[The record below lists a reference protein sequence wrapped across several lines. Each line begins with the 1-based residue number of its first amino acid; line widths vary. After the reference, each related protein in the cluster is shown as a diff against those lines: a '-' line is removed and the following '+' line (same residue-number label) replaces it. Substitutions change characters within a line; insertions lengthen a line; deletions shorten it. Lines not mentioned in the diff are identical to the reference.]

1 MSWHRTAAVVT
12 LLMAP
17 ALTAGTGASADQ
29 LTSASRGDAAWLATQ
44 LHQTHFSNRSEAS
57 FGSEPYESRAEA
69 YAMPDGPHTNGISS
83 SVGGGA
89 SRVVPLAERYRG
101 TNPTGR
107 SRAWCAVFANMIL
120 ARTGFRGTGSA
131 AARSFARYGRPAS
144 GPAPGVIAVW
154 PHHVGFVVASAGPG
168 RIRVVSGNHNH
179 RVEESTYATRGVM
192 AFRYPD
198 RGHGMPGFRMAA
210 SRSSPL

>member
-1 MSWHRTAAVVT
+1 MSWHKTAALVT
-12 LLMAP
+12 LVMAP
-17 ALTAGTGASADQ
+17 TLAAGTSAMADQ
-29 LTSASRGDAAWLATQ
+29 ITSASRGDAAWLATQ
-44 LHQTHFSNRSEAS
+44 LHQTHFSNSPEQS
-57 FGSEPYESRAEA
+57 FNSLPYENRTDG
-69 YAMPDGPHTNGISS
+69 YAMPDGPHTNGFRAD
-83 SVGGGA
+83 GGA
-89 SRVVPLAERYRG
+89 SRVLPVAERYRG

-120 ARTGFRGTGSA
+120 ARTGYRGTGSA
-131 AARSFARYGRPAS
+131 AARSFAQYGRAAS
-144 GPAPGVIAVW
+144 GPALGVIAVW
-154 PHHVGFVVASAGPG
+154 PHHVGFVVAAAGPG

-198 RGHGMPGFRMAA
+198 RGHGMAGVRVAS

>member
-1 MSWHRTAAVVT
+1 MTWQKAAVVVT
-12 LLMAP
+12 LVIAP
-17 ALTAGTGASADQ
+17 TLAAGSGAIADQ
-29 LTSASRGDAAWLATQ
+29 ITSASRGDAAWLATQ
-44 LHQTHFSNRSEAS
+44 LHQTHFSNSPEPS
-57 FGSEPYESRAEA
+57 FDASRADA
-69 YAMPDGPHTNGISS
+69 SSMPDGPHTIGFHA
-83 SVGGGA
+83 GGGA
-89 SRVVPLAERYRG
+89 ARVLPVAEHYRG

-107 SRAWCAVFANMIL
+107 SRAWCAVFANMVL
-120 ARTGFRGTGSA
+120 NRTGYRGTGSA
-131 AARSFARYGRPAS
+131 AARSFARYGRQAS

-154 PHHVGFVVASAGPG
+154 PHHVGFVVGAAGPG

-198 RGHGMPGFRMAA
+198 HGRSAAGIRMMS